1 MTMIYSSIDIGS
13 DTIKICVGKIINN
26 SVEILASSKTHSM
39 GIKKGL
45 IVDKDLAEKSIII
58 AIDEIEEKL
67 GFRIDKAIITVPL
80 YDVSVDIYNGLCYP
94 DGEIN
99 GTDVITCFKSS
110 VSTIDVDKEVVT
122 VFPIDF
128 LIDDEK
134 KVDDPKGM
142 NGNKLECRMLI
153 STIPKENVYPYLEL
167 LEKCNIEV
175 IDLSFGVINDF
186 YHLQDNEDF
195 KKCSGIVIDMGN
207 DKTEVA
213 VFNKGLMVDGIV
225 IPNGSRLIDHDIGYI
240 YHLDKT
246 TSREIKET
254 MAMASSQY
262 ADPFDVMEYETAFKD
277 KVIVN
282 QLEVSQILEARLEEL
297 LKNVKKILNDLTN
310 REISYII
317 ITGGVSNLPGFDY
330 LIRNIFGDIAS
341 SINMSTIGVRDNA
354 YTSCVGML
362 KYYYDKLRVRG
373 ITYTMY
379 EEINKKIEDNKSI
392 VHNRIIEDMKK
403 YLDNN

>member
-1 MTMIYSSIDIGS
+1 MIYSSIDIGS
-13 DTIKICVGKIINN
+13 DTIKICVGKVTNN
-26 SVEILASSKTHSM
+26 SIDILASSMTRSV

-45 IVDKDLAEKSIII
+45 IVDKNLAEKSILM
-58 AIDEIEEKL
+58 ALGEIEEQL

-94 DGEIN
+94 DGEIT

-128 LIDDEK
+128 LIDDET
-134 KVDDPKGM
+134 KVLDPKGM
-142 NGNKLECRMLI
+142 KGNKLECRMLI
-153 STIPKENVYPYLEL
+153 STIPKENVYPYLEV
-167 LEKCNIEV
+167 LEKCNVEV

-186 YHLQDNEDF
+186 YNLRDNEDF
-195 KKCSGIVIDMGN
+195 LKNSGIVVDMGN
-207 DKTEVA
+207 DKTEIA
-213 VFNKGLMVDGIV
+213 VFNKGLMARGVV
-225 IPNGSRLIDHDIGYI
+225 MPSGSRLIDHDIGYI
-240 YHLDKT
+240 YHLDKM

-254 MAMASSQY
+254 MAMSSGQY
-262 ADPFDVMEYETAFKD
+262 ADEEDVMECENAIGEKI
-277 KVIVN
+277 VVN
-282 QLEVSQILEARLEEL
+282 QLEVSQIVEARLEEL

-341 SINMSTIGVRDNA
+341 SINMNTIGVRNNI
-354 YTSCVGML
+354 YSSSVGML
-362 KYYYDKLRVRG
+362 KYYYDKLLLRG
-373 ITYTMY
+373 IDYTMY
-379 EEINKKIEDNKSI
+379 EEIDKKLDNKKNL
-392 VHNRIIEDMKK
+392 VQNRIIEDMKK